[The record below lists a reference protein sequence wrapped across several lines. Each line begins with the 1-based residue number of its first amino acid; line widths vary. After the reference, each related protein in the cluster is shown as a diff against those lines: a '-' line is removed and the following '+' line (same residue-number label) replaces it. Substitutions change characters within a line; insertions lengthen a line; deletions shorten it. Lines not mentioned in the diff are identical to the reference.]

1 MNHSCAAAYTNSIL
15 KHGIE
20 HSRFFV
26 PAKLSEARRTGGTR
40 ERNEAKPGRKRCCA
54 NDMLSMRISITYFR
68 NRILLPI
75 PMLVK
80 RNMQIPM
87 DFECFG
93 IARRRRF
100 PEKKVLHGILGG
112 GANKGLGEAPKAARG
127 RSMKARPTQSRGG
140 VKGQRPLWG
149 LGQRPNCSAGD
160 QYAKRAQQR
169 CRQRSVPASNFAR
182 PQTRPPSCSSPK
194 FP

>member
-54 NDMLSMRISITYFR
+54 NDMLSMRIRITYFR

-93 IARRRRF
+93 IARERRRF
-100 PEKKVLHGILGG
+100 PEKKRTPFAFGRECAPFV
-112 GANKGLGEAPKAARG
+112 NQPSGLISVISKNSAVSLPLTLSTFSSSSSVTCWSTMRAPAV
-127 RSMKARPTQSRGG
+127 M
-140 VKGQRPLWG
+140 
-149 LGQRPNCSAGD
+149 
-160 QYAKRAQQR
+160 
-169 CRQRSVPASNFAR
+169 
-182 PQTRPPSCSSPK
+182 
-194 FP
+194 

>member
-112 GANKGLGEAPKAARG
+112 SKQGLRRSPKSCTRKEHESATNSIARRGQGTASLVGFGATPQLFRG
-127 RSMKARPTQSRGG
+127 RPVCQTRSTKVQA
-140 VKGQRPLWG
+140 
-149 LGQRPNCSAGD
+149 
-160 QYAKRAQQR
+160 AKRPCQ
-169 CRQRSVPASNFAR
+169 
-182 PQTRPPSCSSPK
+182 
-194 FP
+194 